1 MKLMHA
7 AASPYARKAWATA
20 IELGLGAELEIV
32 PTAVAPGKDNSEYT
46 SKINPLTKI
55 PAMELEDG
63 SVLYDS
69 TVICEYLDARA
80 GGGRLIPAG
89 GEARWRVLTQHA
101 LAQGMTDAALLIRY
115 ETFLRPEEARWD
127 TWLESQRQKI
137 KAGLQWFENNP
148 DSLEGPLNLAQI
160 ALGVLLGYLDF
171 RFGDDPWRPG
181 HPKLEAWY
189 ADASKRDCFA
199 QTVPS

>member
-7 AASPYARKAWATA
+7 AASPYARKAWAAA

-32 PTAVAPGKDNSEYT
+32 PTAVAPGKDNSEYS
-46 SKINPLTKI
+46 SKFNPLTKI
-55 PAMELEDG
+55 PAMEIEDG

-80 GGGRLIPAG
+80 GGGRVIPASG
-89 GEARWRVLTQHA
+89 DARWRVLTQHA

-115 ETFLRPEEARWD
+115 ETFLRPEDARWD
-127 TWLESQRQKI
+127 TWVESQRQKI
-137 KAGLQWFENNP
+137 QAGLKWFEDNP
-148 DSLEGPLNLAQI
+148 DRLEGSLNLAQI

-171 RFGDDPWRPG
+171 RFGDDPWRPE

-189 ADASKRDCFA
+189 AETVKRDCFA
-199 QTVPS
+199 QTLPS

>member
-7 AASPYARKAWATA
+7 AASPYARKVQAAA

-46 SKINPLTKI
+46 SKYNPLTKI

-69 TVICEYLDARA
+69 AVICEYLDARA
-80 GGGRLIPAG
+80 GGGRIIPAG
-89 GEARWRVLTQHA
+89 GDARWRVLTQHA

-115 ETFLRPEEARWD
+115 ETFLRPEALRWD
-127 TWLESQRQKI
+127 TWADSQMQKI
-137 KAGLQWFENNP
+137 QAGLKWFEENP

-171 RFGDDPWRPG
+171 RFGDSPWRPD
-181 HPKLEAWY
+181 HPGLEAWY
-189 ADASKRDCFA
+189 AAAAKHDCFS
-199 QTVPS
+199 QTEPS

>member
-7 AASPYARKAWATA
+7 AASPYARKAWAAA
-20 IELGLGAELEIV
+20 IELGLGGELEIV
-32 PTAVAPGKDNSEYT
+32 PTVVAPGKDNSEYT
-46 SKINPLTKI
+46 SKVNPLTKI
-55 PAMELEDG
+55 PAMALEDG

-80 GGGRLIPAG
+80 GGGRIIPADG
-89 GEARWRVLTQHA
+89 AARWRVLTQHA

-127 TWLESQRQKI
+127 TWVESQRQKI
-137 KAGLQWFENNP
+137 QAGLQWFENNP

-171 RFGDDPWRPG
+171 RFGDDPWRPD

-189 ADASKRDCFA
+189 AEASKRDCFA